1 MGEAKGDERMAFA
14 IYIVGGTN
22 TLGSSSRR
30 SMRER
35 TMIVSDKKPPGK
47 VVKKRLVMVTL

>member
-35 TMIVSDKKPPGK
+35 TMIVSGMIISAAAET
-47 VVKKRLVMVTL
+47 RFSSS